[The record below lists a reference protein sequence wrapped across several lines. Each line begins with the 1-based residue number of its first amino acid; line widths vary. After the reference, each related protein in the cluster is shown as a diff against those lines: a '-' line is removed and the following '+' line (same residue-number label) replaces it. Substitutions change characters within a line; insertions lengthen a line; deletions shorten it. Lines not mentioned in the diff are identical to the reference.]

1 MNIEDVITTCLRAE
15 SLKSLMRSGW
25 TIATGVPS
33 SESVAAHSWGVAFIS
48 TLVSECLREEGQ
60 TIDKDRLLTMA
71 LLHDLPETLLSDIP
85 HSAGEYGGDLLTDAK
100 AQAEDSAFESL
111 TASIDT
117 AGRLKDA
124 WREFNALVTL
134 ESRLVASADLID
146 MLMHASRLEAAGMSA
161 DLFEQFFVS
170 GKDRLEQLDIKP
182 ALQIFE
188 RLLAAHRD
196 RLKKSARR

>member
-1 MNIEDVITTCLRAE
+1 LNIEDIITTCLRAE
-15 SLKSLMRSGW
+15 PLKSLMRSGW
-25 TIATGVPS
+25 AIATGVPS

-48 TLVSECLREEGQ
+48 TLLSEWLREEGQ
-60 TIDKDRLLTMA
+60 TIDKDKLLTMA
-71 LLHDLPETLLSDIP
+71 LLHDLPEALLSDIP

-124 WREFNALVTL
+124 WIEFNALVTL
-134 ESRLVASADLID
+134 ESRLVASADLVD

-161 DLFEQFFVS
+161 DLFEQFFAS
-170 GKDRLEQLDIKP
+170 GKKRLEQLDIKP
-182 ALQIFE
+182 ALQVFE
-188 RLLAAHRD
+188 ALLAAHRG
-196 RLKKSARR
+196 RLKKSAHR